1 VYQAAKKERA
11 EFLATIRIMAM
22 RSKRFLV
29 LAEEC
34 DMPPLDMTSL
44 ELAIAMEDADLQQ
57 EEDRLQKLTFVEDAM
72 NAF

>member
-1 VYQAAKKERA
+1 
-11 EFLATIRIMAM
+11 
-22 RSKRFLV
+22 
-29 LAEEC
+29 
-34 DMPPLDMTSL
+34 MTSL